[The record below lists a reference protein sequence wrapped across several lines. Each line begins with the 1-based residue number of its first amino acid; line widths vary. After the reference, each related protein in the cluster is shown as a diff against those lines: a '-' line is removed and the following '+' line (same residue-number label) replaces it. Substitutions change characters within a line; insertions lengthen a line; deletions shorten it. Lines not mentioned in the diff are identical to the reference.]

1 MSRQV
6 EVGAVGVKGSWKSLG
21 AIFGTPGVLSR
32 HSWGFLRVLSGGLEV
47 LLGLLVRSG
56 KKTGMVNQFSPTL
69 RGSERASWDPLG
81 LLLACHQL
89 LLGLSWGLSWAV
101 WELS

>member
-47 LLGLLVRSG
+47 LLGLFG
-56 KKTGMVNQFSPTL
+56 
-69 RGSERASWDPLG
+69 E
-81 LLLACHQL
+81 
-89 LLGLSWGLSWAV
+89 V
-101 WELS
+101 WEEAS